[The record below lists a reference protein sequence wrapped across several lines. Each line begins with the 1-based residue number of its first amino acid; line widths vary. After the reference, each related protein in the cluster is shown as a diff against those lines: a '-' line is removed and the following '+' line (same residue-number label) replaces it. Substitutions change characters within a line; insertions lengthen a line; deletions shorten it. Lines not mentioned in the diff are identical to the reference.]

1 MGGRQATAG
10 GGGVASAPRRGGLLL
25 PGLDGV
31 AVLAGDDLDFR
42 RGDEL
47 VRLHLERRAFDDER
61 PYVVAQAV
69 GVEVTLRARADR
81 PGVWVRPARKGSE
94 GAEEVKQRE

>member
-1 MGGRQATAG
+1 MRGRQATAG

-47 VRLHLERRAFDDER
+47 VRLHLEGSVLHDES
-61 PYVVAQAV
+61 PDVVAQTV
-69 GVEVTLRARADR
+69 GVQMTLRDCR
-81 PGVWVRPARKGSE
+81 PWIIA
-94 GAEEVKQRE
+94 AEN

>member
-1 MGGRQATAG
+1 MGEDRRPRGKGASP
-10 GGGVASAPRRGGLLL
+10 SAPRRGGLLL

-81 PGVWVRPARKGSE
+81 PRV
-94 GAEEVKQRE
+94 